1 MATKKQAS
9 PSPATRAPGFTPNF
23 FSEYSVVID
32 RPRDEVFN
40 IIGTAA
46 GAERV
51 TRLSDMCTRFEMLKQ
66 DEVSLAS
73 GEALKD
79 SVMRTQAA
87 VGKGE
92 GIADASSPTDAPTS
106 QASPARRLPRQHF
119 SMTETIP
126 LLFSLIKHDVLIV
139 GTLTWD
145 TSACVAL
152 YESEADQGVLVWKLR
167 TFEEVEGGKTRVNE
181 RIEGKCSTLLRPIV
195 QRETTRGH
203 QAHLNAYHTLFGAS

>member
-1 MATKKQAS
+1 MAATAQAS
-9 PSPATRAPGFTPNF
+9 PSPAPRAPGFTPNF

-40 IIGTAA
+40 MIGTAV

-51 TRLSDMCTRFEMLKQ
+51 TRLSDMCTRFQMLKQ

-73 GEALKD
+73 GDALKD
-79 SVMRTQAA
+79 SAMRTQAA
-87 VGKGE
+87 VVSRE
-92 GIADASSPTDAPTS
+92 GIANEE
-106 QASPARRLPRQHF
+106 PANTARHLPRQHF
-119 SMTETIP
+119 SMTETIS
-126 LLFSLIKHDVLIV
+126 LLFNLIKHDVLIV

-145 TSACVAL
+145 TSARVAL

-181 RIEGKCSTLLRPIV
+181 RIEGKCSALLRPIV

-203 QAHLNAYHTLFGAS
+203 QAHMNAYHTLFGTS

>member
-1 MATKKQAS
+1 MATAAQAS
-9 PSPATRAPGFTPNF
+9 PSRTPRAPGFTTNF

-51 TRLSDMCTRFEMLKQ
+51 TRLSDMCTRFEMRKQ
-66 DEVSLAS
+66 DEVSLAL
-73 GEALKD
+73 GEALKN
-79 SVMRTQAA
+79 SAMRTQAA
-87 VGKGE
+87 VIAGE
-92 GIADASSPTDAPTS
+92 GIANEE
-106 QASPARRLPRQHF
+106 PANTARHLPRQHF

-126 LLFSLIKHDVLIV
+126 LLFSLIKRDVLIV

-145 TSACVAL
+145 ASACVAL

-167 TFEEVEGGKTRVNE
+167 TFEEVEGGKTRVIE
-181 RIEGKCSTLLRPIV
+181 RIEGKCSALLRPIV
-195 QRETTRGH
+195 QRETTQGH
-203 QAHLNAYHTLFGAS
+203 QAHMNAYHTLFGAS

>member
-1 MATKKQAS
+1 MATTKQAFAS
-9 PSPATRAPGFTPNF
+9 PTPRAPGFTPNF

-79 SVMRTQAA
+79 SAMRTQAA

-92 GIADASSPTDAPTS
+92 GIANASDESAS
-106 QASPARRLPRQHF
+106 QADPARHLPRQHF

-126 LLFSLIKHDVLIV
+126 LLFGIIKHDVLIV

-167 TFEEVEGGKTRVNE
+167 TFEEVEGGSTRVNE
-181 RIEGKCSTLLRPIV
+181 RIEGKCSALLRPIV

-203 QAHLNAYHTLFGAS
+203 QAHMNAYQMLFKAS

>member
-1 MATKKQAS
+1 MATTEQAS
-9 PSPATRAPGFTPNF
+9 PSPAPRAPGFNPNF

-32 RPRDEVFN
+32 RPCDEVFS

-51 TRLSDMCTRFEMLKQ
+51 TRLSDMCTRFEMLRQ

-79 SVMRTQAA
+79 SAMRTQAA
-87 VGKGE
+87 VVSGE
-92 GIADASSPTDAPTS
+92 GIASASSPADGPTS
-106 QASPARRLPRQHF
+106 QTKDIRPLPRQHF

-126 LLFSLIKHDVLIV
+126 LLFNLIKHDVLIV

-145 TSACVAL
+145 ASACVAL

-167 TFEEVEGGKTRVNE
+167 TFEEAQGGKTRVSE
-181 RIEGKCSTLLRPIV
+181 RIEGKCSALLRPIV

-203 QAHLNAYHTLFGAS
+203 QAHMNAYHTLFGTS